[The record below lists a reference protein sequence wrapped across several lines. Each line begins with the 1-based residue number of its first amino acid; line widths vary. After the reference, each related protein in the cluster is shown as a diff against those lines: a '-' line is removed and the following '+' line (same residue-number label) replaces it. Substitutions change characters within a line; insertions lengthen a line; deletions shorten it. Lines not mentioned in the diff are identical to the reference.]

1 MNNDKFI
8 ISYDGHPLVIV
19 DNFEFELPSDV
30 LKWYAEVYAFDLSKL
45 TWTHIPT
52 VRMP

>member
-8 ISYDGHPLVIV
+8 ISYDGVPLAIV
-19 DNFEFELPSDV
+19 ENVEYKRPSDV
-30 LKWYAEVYAFDLSKL
+30 IRWYAKEYAFDLSKL
-45 TWTHIPT
+45 TWTHITT

>member
-1 MNNDKFI
+1 MNSDKFI
-8 ISYDGHPLVIV
+8 ISYDDIPLAIV
-19 DNFEFELPSDV
+19 ENVEFKQPSDIIRR
-30 LKWYAEVYAFDLSKL
+30 YAEVYAFDLSKL